1 MKEARYKAY
10 IDILKEELRPA
21 LGCTEPIAVAYAAA
35 LAAREL
41 GRLPKRVEISV
52 SGNII
57 KNVKSVIVP
66 NTGGMRGL
74 PAAAAAGIVA
84 GDPDK
89 ELEVIARVTDKQKK
103 DIADF
108 LEATQWSVREAASTL
123 IFDIQITLF
132 CDNHSA
138 VCRITDYHTN
148 VVYLEHD
155 GCVLWDKPI
164 QDKQDSH

>member
-108 LEATQWSVREAASTL
+108 LEATPQHICGFMIFLSAAMLLWKGIKLTYRAAL
-123 IFDIQITLF
+123 EELLEE
-132 CDNHSA
+132 DNDD
-138 VCRITDYHTN
+138 RI
-148 VVYLEHD
+148 
-155 GCVLWDKPI
+155 
-164 QDKQDSH
+164 